1 VFHLNFQANE
11 LKRKN
16 TRKTTLDSNNSNE
29 EFRVSKEMGENFAKQ
44 AVLANL
50 HQVRATFAN
59 PKLHQEFS
67 KLGMSGGARMS

>member
-29 EFRVSKEMGENFAKQ
+29 EFRLSKEMGENFAKQ

-50 HQVRATFAN
+50 H
-59 PKLHQEFS
+59 
-67 KLGMSGGARMS
+67 